1 MTGELAYQ
9 RWLKKKHEEDELAK
23 KEKLIEKEVNRLKA
37 AEREEMKQRVQE
49 TYRSWKQKKDVELK
63 LQRELEKEKAR
74 ACSPTP
80 RGITYVVCCSRSLVP
95 NLPHPELSLVGKQ

>member
-1 MTGELAYQ
+1 MTGKLAYQ

-23 KEKLIEKEVNRLKA
+23 KEKQIEKEVNRLKA
-37 AEREEMKQRVQE
+37 AEREEVKQRVQE

-63 LQRELEKEKAR
+63 LQRELERKKAR

-80 RGITYVVCCSRSLVP
+80 RGITYVVCCSCSLVP
-95 NLPHPELSLVGKQ
+95 SFTLSSFPGLPPP